1 MHSSA
6 GASTSA
12 LRALQADVAARDAEI
27 GRLQKDLG
35 AARKRLQA
43 LQVGAR
49 VACSKVQLPSE
60 AGP

>member
-43 LQVGAR
+43 LQVRG
-49 VACSKVQLPSE
+49 
-60 AGP
+60 